1 MSPLKSNS
9 LTEQDLIA
17 GCLKGQRQ
25 AQKALFEMYAGK
37 MIAVCRRYTRN
48 HQEAE
53 DVLQDGFVKI
63 YSHLDSFDHA
73 GSFEGWIRRIFIN
86 TALKLISRK
95 SYQNEQSGLDNTPDQ
110 SINPSVFSRLGEKEL
125 LALIDTL
132 PDGYRTV
139 FNLYA
144 IEGYSHKEISDM
156 LHIRESTSR
165 SQLLKARKLL
175 QNKVKDLQKI
185 AV

>member
-17 GCLKGQRQ
+17 GCLQGQRL

-37 MIAVCRRYTRN
+37 MMAVCRRYTRTD
-48 HQEAE
+48 QEAE

-63 YSHLDSFDHA
+63 FKHLDSFDFA

-86 TALKLISRK
+86 TALKLISKK
-95 SYQNEQSGLDNTPDQ
+95 SYQNEQSGIDSMPDQ
-110 SINPSVFSRLGEKEL
+110 SEDPTVFARLGEKEL
-125 LALIDTL
+125 LNLIDSL
-132 PDGYRTV
+132 PDGYRVV
-139 FNLYA
+139 FNMFA
-144 IEGYSHKEISDM
+144 IEGYSHKEIADM
-156 LHIRESTSR
+156 LHIKESTSR

-175 QNKVKDLQKI
+175 QNKVKDLQRI